1 MNNTMETQS
10 IASQRSITSAD
21 QKMENSEGEE
31 EHPLFMT
38 GLPSSFSTNKGLA
51 ALATLM
57 EDDEEKNNNENE
69 SSKKSRQSCAPMVEM
84 TENCGG
90 GKISRVRTKK
100 IASPYYLRNKQKK
113 AENKANVSEAQLFL
127 SLWKL

>member
-1 MNNTMETQS
+1 
-10 IASQRSITSAD
+10 
-21 QKMENSEGEE
+21 MENSEGEE

-57 EDDEEKNNNENE
+57 EDDAEKNDDENG
-69 SSKKSRQSCAPMVEM
+69 SSKKSRQSCAPMEEM

-90 GKISRVRTKK
+90 GKISRVRLNNCIAILFTKQTK
-100 IASPYYLRNKQKK
+100 EGRKQD
-113 AENKANVSEAQLFL
+113 
-127 SLWKL
+127 